1 MWQDWGWMHGPVY
14 QSAFVPEVNVISIT
28 TETIDGNPFGQ
39 VQNGELI
46 PRGLCLPAIFKE
58 DKLIPLTNRMTY
70 KHDIETFYIYSSWD
84 NAWYPGSNRTFP
96 PDRQILMMLIGFWP
110 RDKTQWTE
118 AAAHES
124 WFLAFE
130 CVDPILQ
137 IYKRIGLHWTGRLAY
152 RARFLRHTLNK
163 HSRSSETTTGSGG
176 Q

>member
-1 MWQDWGWMHGPVY
+1 MHGPVY
-14 QSAFVPEVNVISIT
+14 QSAFIPEVNVISIT

-70 KHDIETFYIYSSWD
+70 KHDIEPFYIYSSWD
-84 NAWYPGSNRTFP
+84 NAWYPGSKRTFP

-152 RARFLRHTLNK
+152 RARFLRHTL
-163 HSRSSETTTGSGG
+163 EQTLTII
-176 Q
+176 